1 MTVPTVANQPF
12 WRYAAALALPTL
24 GAAPAVVGASPAVAG
39 SVALLSALYSKVDKN
54 GKKGTARP
62 SSGHSTF
69 LPYSRLVQSADALSL
84 AQRVQLRQS
93 SPFAVATQ
101 SSVSPSHESEGE
113 NAMEGRESGP
123 GLKSASEMFKKLS
136 KSSDQTQNTK
146 RGVVLFSRML
156 E

>member
-24 GAAPAVVGASPAVAG
+24 GVSSAAVGASPAAV

-69 LPYSRLVQSADALSL
+69 LPYSRLVQSADALPL

-123 GLKSASEMFKKLS
+123 GLKSASKMFKKLS

-146 RGVVLFSRML
+146 KGVVLFSRML

>member
-24 GAAPAVVGASPAVAG
+24 GVSPAVVGASPAAG

-84 AQRVQLRQS
+84 EQRVQLRQS

-123 GLKSASEMFKKLS
+123 GLKSASEMFKNIS

-146 RGVVLFSRML
+146 KRVVLFSRML